1 MTIMEPHRLTPGDTP
16 AVVDVMCSAF
26 ADYPVMRWCLGDPP
40 DYAARLQDLV
50 GFFVLARVLRGEP
63 MFGLREADGQL
74 SGAAILSW
82 SGDTA
87 APAALDAA
95 REALWARLGAEAR
108 ERYEAFG
115 AVTRGFEAP
124 EPHWHLNMIGV
135 RRGLAG
141 RGRGRRLL
149 DQVHRHAAEDS
160 RARGV
165 SLTTE
170 LAGNVALYE
179 HAGYWITGR
188 ARVADAF
195 ESWGMFRAGMHP

>member
-1 MTIMEPHRLTPGDTP
+1 MEPNLLTPADLP

-26 ADYPVMRWCLGDPP
+26 EDYPVMRWCLGDPP
-40 DYAARLQDLV
+40 DYAARLRELV
-50 GFFVLARVLRGEP
+50 GFFVQARVLRDEP
-63 MFGLREADGQL
+63 MYGLREADGQL
-74 SGAAILSW
+74 SGAALLSW
-82 SGDTA
+82 SGSTA
-87 APAALDAA
+87 APPALDAA
-95 REALWARLGAEAR
+95 REALWARLGAAAR

-149 DQVHRHAAEDS
+149 DRVHRHAAADP

-179 HAGYWITGR
+179 HVGYWVTGR
-188 ARVADAF
+188 ARVAGAF
-195 ESWGMFRAGMHP
+195 ESWGMFRATVHA

>member
-1 MTIMEPHRLTPGDTP
+1 MDPVSLPAAEAP
-16 AVVDVMCSAF
+16 AVVAVMCSAF
-26 ADYPVMRWCLGDPP
+26 EDYPVMRWCLGDPP
-40 DYAARLQDLV
+40 DYGARLRDLV
-50 GFFVLARVLRGEP
+50 GFFVAARVLRGEP
-63 MFGLREADGQL
+63 MYGLREADGQL

-82 SGDTA
+82 SASTV
-87 APAALDAA
+87 APPALDAA

-108 ERYEAFG
+108 ARYEAFG

-141 RGRGRRLL
+141 GGRGRRLL
-149 DQVHRHAAEDS
+149 DRVHRHAAADP

-179 HAGYWITGR
+179 HVGYSVTGR

-195 ESWGMFRAGMHP
+195 ESWGMFRATKRA